1 MQKFEYL
8 WDHLSKFKKQTHSE
22 ILLLRALSEL

>member
-8 WDHLSKFKKQTHSE
+8 WNDLSKFKKQIHSE
-22 ILLLRALSEL
+22 ILLLRALNEL